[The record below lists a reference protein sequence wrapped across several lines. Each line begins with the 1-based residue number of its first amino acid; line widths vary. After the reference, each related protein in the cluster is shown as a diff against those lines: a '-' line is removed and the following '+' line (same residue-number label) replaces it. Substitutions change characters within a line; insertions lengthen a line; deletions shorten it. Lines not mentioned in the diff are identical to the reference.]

1 MHTQS
6 VYSVAL
12 PPSLHQKKSF
22 DISYHKASDV
32 IFDQLLYHF
41 SILMIFTIHAHLV
54 MIPQILS
61 TPVILLIF
69 PIPLIVPF
77 FLSFNS

>member
-1 MHTQS
+1 MHTQCIAWCYLHHDGIS
-6 VYSVAL
+6 VK
-12 PPSLHQKKSF
+12 KKSF
-22 DISYHKASDV
+22 DTSYHIASDV

-41 SILMIFTIHAHLV
+41 SILMIFTILAHLV

-61 TPVILLIF
+61 TPVIL